1 MQTEILGDKDSDCGT
16 TRTIEVELTA
26 KNIKD
31 FTYRYVKQGN
41 SYVVITPD
49 NQKNFVGKTVHMR
62 SPMYCIGVGK
72 EKCLCNKCAGD
83 FFYKL
88 GKQNIGL
95 VSGKMAGQLSNLNL
109 QKFHDNVVKMVTLD
123 VDKMYF

>member
-16 TRTIEVELTA
+16 IRTIEVELTA

-95 VSGKMAGQLSNLNL
+95 VTGKMAGQLSNLNL